1 MADNT
6 IDNLSIQV
14 TASAEEAS
22 RVFDRLASNAGKLK
36 DATSGAA
43 QGMQQAADAAEDMG
57 TSTQEAGEQ
66 AGQAQKPVRDFGN
79 EAKNAGKNAKEG
91 SSGLKTFWES
101 LKRIA
106 FYRAV
111 RSIIRGITD
120 AFKTGITNMYQWSK
134 VMDGTFAKSMDRLA
148 TSSFYLK
155 NSLGAMIAPII
166 NALTPIIEKVVDGL
180 VWIINHVNMLFAMLS
195 GSQTYTVAK
204 KVATTWG
211 DAGKSAASSAK
222 KASDDIKRTIL
233 GFDEINKLEKQNS
246 SSGGSG
252 SGTNKNGTDYA
263 SMFET
268 KQLPSWM
275 ATIASVIDKFKLGWA
290 GVLAGLLAGWAAVK
304 KAIKAVSDL
313 SLGWLKKMA
322 GKTISIAVGI
332 KTSVE
337 ELWEKFKKSWLRQTP
352 VLQVGI
358 TLLTTAATLWSN
370 FSKSWLRLAPVLKV
384 GIATTITAAALWSLF
399 QGAWSMPSIP
409 TLLVA
414 IAVSTS
420 AAMLWNQVQ
429 NLWNT
434 AKDVLTVD
442 IKPNIQT
449 EKAKAQWSGADAGE
463 LPGDQ
468 DVLTWKK
475 LFDKLGLTSAANSF
489 KGVGSWQGV
498 SMPGVLPGD
507 TNPATVSQLFAK
519 LGNFNT
525 KGLGKTV
532 AAAAIGIVGAILAG
546 GLPGLAAS
554 ANNAVVLTPQNK
566 LKQQLRPL
574 NMPGAG
580 RDSSKVVPKNTL
592 PYDAQWLMNA
602 TAKNKINAFT
612 STVVTSVA
620 KIKNAMFDGTKG
632 AADAVHDFVDKYG
645 QLRDNAL
652 GITWD
657 RVGENA
663 TKTLKNGMDQ
673 SWYQATG
680 SVNRGMSDMYN
691 TALSKSFKPVG
702 SKTVTDIDSG
712 VRGGLPDAKSVM
724 SYAMNGIYD
733 TASQKSFT
741 TIGTNAADEIGN
753 GINSNS
759 WSASNA
765 MWDLM
770 ASIQNTADGFSL
782 WDIGYNI
789 AVDIYNGFV
798 ENINWVSNSISSA
811 IRSLS
816 NMINGTTRAATS
828 TVKRITASKP
838 TKSAKAKAFGG
849 IFSNG
854 IWTDIPQYASGTLN
868 AGSLFWAGERGPELV
883 GRAGGRTE
891 VLNKSQLASAMYSA
905 VQAAMAPASA
915 NFAAAASYLQSGSN
929 AFDIETLA
937 EMVRQG
943 VESAM
948 ERQSDIQRQ
957 QLDTLRQIN
966 AKEFSTEISTAS
978 INKAQAR
985 MNRRAGMTITPV
997 TQ

>member
-36 DATSGAA
+36 GAASGAA

-57 TSTQEAGEQ
+57 TATQEAGEQ
-66 AGQAQKPVRDFGN
+66 AGQAQKPIRDFGN
-79 EAKNAGKNAKEG
+79 EAKNAGKNAKES

-111 RSIIRGITD
+111 RSVIRSITD

-134 VMDGTFAKSMDRLA
+134 VMDGTFAKSMDRIA
-148 TSSFYLK
+148 TSSLYLK
-155 NSLGAMIAPII
+155 NSLGAMLAPII
-166 NALTPIIEKVVDGL
+166 NTLAPIIDYVVDGL
-180 VWIINHVNMLFAMLS
+180 VVIINHINMIFAALS
-195 GSQTYTVAK
+195 GASTYTAAK
-204 KVATTWG
+204 KVATTWA
-211 DAGKSAASSAK
+211 DAGKTAAGSAK

-252 SGTNKNGTDYA
+252 SGTNKNGVDY
-263 SMFET
+263 STMFENR
-268 KQLPSWM
+268 PINS
-275 ATIASVIDKFKLGWA
+275 TIKGIADVIRSTFAPIFDFLGNN
-290 GVLAGLLAGWAAVK
+290 
-304 KAIKAVSDL
+304 L
-313 SLGWLKKMA
+313 S
-322 GKTISIAVGI
+322 T
-332 KTSVE
+332 
-337 ELWEKFKKSWLRQTP
+337 
-352 VLQVGI
+352 
-358 TLLTTAATLWSN
+358 
-370 FSKSWLRLAPVLKV
+370 VLKV
-384 GIATTITAAALWSLF
+384 VGAIGTAFALWKIGAKLIPGLSNTLGALNKIKGVLSTLVTAAITVALVYNFTNKYLETGKYSYLIGDAITTALGSAVSGLTMAKAF
-399 QGAWSMPSIP
+399 GTSAGLYTAGA
-409 TLLVA
+409 V
-414 IAVSTS
+414 IAVSGLINLMLGINDINSNGLRTENVMTLLS
-420 AAMLWNQVQ
+420 AGIKGAIAGGLI
-429 NLWNT
+429 
-434 AKDVLTVD
+434 AKAAGFSVISGVLTGALVMGVTIGLVATLKL
-442 IKPNIQT
+442 IKFKPEIELT
-449 EKAKAQWSGADAGE
+449 EQQQSILSEIEA
-463 LPGDQ
+463 
-468 DVLTWKK
+468 
-475 LFDKLGLTSAANSF
+475 
-489 KGVGSWQGV
+489 
-498 SMPGVLPGD
+498 
-507 TNPATVSQLFAK
+507 
-519 LGNFNT
+519 GNFDNAM
-525 KGLGKTV
+525 KLSDNNPKTYNDVV
-532 AAAAIGIVGAILAG
+532 AAASGGRTKSKSLWNKIEEIMGWVAYAEDDKSILPDVGKNKYNLLTVMGGGAKTAVNAGVGRGVQNPFKDFEKSIG
-546 GLPGLAAS
+546 S
-554 ANNAVVLTPQNK
+554 ATV
-566 LKQQLRPL
+566 
-574 NMPGAG
+574 
-580 RDSSKVVPKNTL
+580 
-592 PYDAQWLMNA
+592 
-602 TAKNKINAFT
+602 KNKIKDFT
-612 STVVTSVA
+612 ATIVTNIA
-620 KIKNAMFDGTKG
+620 KIKTAMFDGTKK

-741 TIGTNAADEIGN
+741 SIGTNAADEIGN

-770 ASIQNTADGFSL
+770 ASVQNTADGFSL

-789 AVDIYNGFV
+789 AVDIHNGFI

-816 NMINGTTRAATS
+816 NMINGTTRATTS

-929 AFDIETLA
+929 FDMETLA

-948 ERQSDIQRQ
+948 ERQGDIQRQ

-966 AKEFSTEISTAS
+966 AKEFSAEVSTAS
-978 INKAQAR
+978 INKSQRR

>member
-36 DATSGAA
+36 GAASGAA

-57 TSTQEAGEQ
+57 TATQEAGEQ
-66 AGQAQKPVRDFGN
+66 AGQAQKPIRDFGN
-79 EAKNAGKNAKEG
+79 EAKNAGKNAKES

-111 RSIIRGITD
+111 RSVIRSITD
-120 AFKTGITNMYQWSK
+120 AFKTGITNLYQWSK

-148 TSSFYLK
+148 TSSLYLK

-222 KASDDIKRTIL
+222 SAADDIKRTIL
-233 GFDEINKLEKQNS
+233 GFDEINKLEKQNT

-322 GKTISIAVGI
+322 GKTISIAVSLVRTGWTTITKWATQFGAAVVDLAVRI
-332 KTSVE
+332 KTSVAQ
-337 ELWEKFKKSWLRQTP
+337 LWAQFA
-352 VLQVGI
+352 
-358 TLLTTAATLWSN
+358 TAWAALN
-370 FSKSWLRLAPVLKV
+370 PVLKV
-384 GIATTITAAALWSLF
+384 GIAITTAAAVLYGLY
-399 QGAWSMPSIP
+399 QAAWAIIP
-409 TLLVA
+409 DKMLALDVA
-414 IAVSTS
+414 IKTTAQE
-420 AAMLWNQVQ
+420 LWNQVQ
-429 NLWNT
+429 KGWN
-434 AKDVLTVD
+434 D
-442 IKPNIQT
+442 IKDKVLSVIIKPEVEPTTNNAT
-449 EKAKAQWSGADAGE
+449 TNAGF
-463 LPGDQ
+463 Q
-468 DVLTWKK
+468 
-475 LFDKLGLTSAANSF
+475 
-489 KGVGSWQGV
+489 GVGSWQGA
-498 SMPGVLPGD
+498 GVTGDLPGD
-507 TNPATVSQLFAK
+507 QNPVTVSQFFNK
-519 LGNFNT
+519 LGIGKINT

-592 PYDAQWLMNA
+592 PYDTQWLMNA

-612 STVVTSVA
+612 STVVTNVA

-741 TIGTNAADEIGN
+741 SIGTNAADEIGN

-770 ASIQNTADGFSL
+770 ASVQNTADGFSL

-789 AVDIYNGFV
+789 AVDIHNGFI

-816 NMINGTTRAATS
+816 NMINGTTRATTS

-883 GRAGGRTE
+883 GRADGRTE

-929 AFDIETLA
+929 AFDMETLA

-948 ERQSDIQRQ
+948 ERQGDIQRQ

-966 AKEFSTEISTAS
+966 AKEFSAEVSTAS
-978 INKAQAR
+978 INKSQRR